1 MPLLFLG
8 FDHPTF
14 WEKWTREDVKEFR
27 QKRNIQMKNAYTRST
42 QDSRSWILTVS
53 GEAAQTLESKKSPAI
68 KPNRHRIIICSPKK
82 PKQKNL
88 TNQTALLPLFFSHW
102 NAIFFSR
109 KVLPFSRNVF
119 KTLHTP
125 YIIVPLYINPPFDIL
140 SLSLSL
146 PLSLHPTLVAS
157 EGMWL
162 LGKDFWKH
170 NPKLQSNLMQ
180 PCFAREHK
188 AALCEY
194 IYCILLHDPCN
205 VTDKYGSL
213 VRLGYSTEKH
223 QLSWAWDIEIVVNL
237 P

>member
-140 SLSLSL
+140 SLSLSPSL
-146 PLSLHPTLVAS
+146 SPPYSCSFRGNVIARERFLKAQPKAAIQLDATMLCKRAQSCSLWVYILHSFAWPMQCYRQIWFTCTPRLLHWETSTFLSLRYWNS
-157 EGMWL
+157 G
-162 LGKDFWKH
+162 
-170 NPKLQSNLMQ
+170 
-180 PCFAREHK
+180 
-188 AALCEY
+188 
-194 IYCILLHDPCN
+194 
-205 VTDKYGSL
+205 
-213 VRLGYSTEKH
+213 
-223 QLSWAWDIEIVVNL
+223 
-237 P
+237 